1 MASPQV
7 QHFYHQE
14 SGTLSYVVSDPAT
27 SIAAVIDPVLGFDIV
42 SGHTDHGPLQAI
54 VAFLRERQLKLQWIL
69 ETHAHADHLS
79 GAQFIKN
86 SVGGDIAIGAGIRAV
101 QEHFAKIFNQEL
113 SAASEAHPFDK
124 LLANDETFTIG
135 DLPVRVIPTPG
146 HTSDSVT
153 YLIGDAAFVGD
164 SLFMPD
170 AGSAR
175 CDFPGG
181 DAGVLYDSIQRLLAL
196 PADTRIFVCHDYQPN
211 GRELRFETSVRE
223 QAASN
228 IHIGGGRSREA
239 FIAMREKRDQTLSL
253 PKLIVPAIQVN
264 IRAGI
269 TPPPEDNGVAYLK
282 IPLNSF

>member
-1 MASPQV
+1 
-7 QHFYHQE
+7 
-14 SGTLSYVVSDPAT
+14 
-27 SIAAVIDPVLGFDIV
+27 
-42 SGHTDHGPLQAI
+42 
-54 VAFLRERQLKLQWIL
+54 
-69 ETHAHADHLS
+69 
-79 GAQFIKN
+79 
-86 SVGGDIAIGAGIRAV
+86 
-101 QEHFAKIFNQEL
+101 
-113 SAASEAHPFDK
+113 
-124 LLANDETFTIG
+124 
-135 DLPVRVIPTPG
+135 VRVIPTPG

-196 PADTRIFVCHDYQPN
+196 PEDTRIFVCHDYQPN
-211 GRELRFETSVRE
+211 DRELRFETSVRE